1 MCIDPT
7 SKRGELF
14 FKSCKLM
21 DGPLASV
28 KSSTDFVVN
37 DIIKKLTLSS
47 HKKMRN
53 LKGFDN
59 PKKNNTITMM
69 MMMNFLDEK

>member
-1 MCIDPT
+1 
-7 SKRGELF
+7 
-14 FKSCKLM
+14 M

-28 KSSTDFVVN
+28 KSSTDLVVN

-47 HKKMRN
+47 HKKLRN